1 MLILVDNI
9 LFILVNL
16 GEEETSLASKYDL
29 ALVNL
34 VENDL
39 VDVSSI
45 RQMLESYRYII
56 VVVSFLHNLECRSL
70 VEVTIV
76 NLVGKEKLIVINYCD

>member
-1 MLILVDNI
+1 MLILVYNF

-39 VDVSSI
+39 IDVSSI
-45 RQMLESYRYII
+45 RQMLESYRNII